1 MSIWQRLKAA
11 VAALSRGE
19 RLSDVLERLAR
30 DPDPEHS
37 VAFTIAVIALGAKMA
52 KADGQVTRDE
62 IAAFRSVFHIPP
74 AGEEQ
79 AARIYNLARTDV
91 AGFETYAKQVARM
104 FAGRP
109 AMLEDLLEGLV
120 YIAAADGTYHPGEAA
135 FLEEVARI
143 FAVSEDV
150 FRSIRARYLP
160 GEEDPW
166 AVLGLAPGTPQ
177 DELRRHYRQLVR
189 RLHPDSLVSRGVPA
203 EARALAERRLAAVN
217 AAYAEVMGRATAET
231 AS

>member
-1 MSIWQRLKAA
+1 MSIWQRLKEA
-11 VAALSRGE
+11 VAAIGRGE
-19 RLSDVLERLAR
+19 PLSSVLERIAKA
-30 DPDPEHS
+30 PEPEHS

-62 IAAFRSVFHIPP
+62 IAAFRRVFHIPP
-74 AGEEQ
+74 AGEAQ

-91 AGFETYAKQVARM
+91 AGFDDYAKQVARM
-104 FAGRP
+104 FVDRP

-120 YIAAADGTYHPGEAA
+120 YIAGADGTYHPGEAA

-143 FAVSEDV
+143 FSISDDA
-150 FRSIRARYLP
+150 FRSMRARHLP

-166 AVLGLAPGTPQ
+166 AVLGLVPAT
-177 DELRRHYRQLVR
+177 DEEAVRRHYRKLVR
-189 RLHPDSLVSRGVPA
+189 RLHPDALVARGVPA

-217 AAYAEVMGRATAET
+217 AAYAQVSGRATVERA
-231 AS
+231 